1 MVFGQ
6 RSQLWWDLPMLDG
19 FDLLADIYRVEPA
32 RYRRRRDELVAML
45 RLEPLLDQPVR
56 QLSLGQRMRAEFAA
70 ALLHDPAILF
80 LDEPTIGLDAPSK
93 LAVREFVRRLNR
105 EQGVTV
111 LLTTHDMHDV
121 EALAERVIVI
131 GQGRLLADGPFEAL
145 RASVLAERRLYID
158 FAGAGTRVRDTRR
171 HGSGTHRTLARA
183 RLRPVQDPDA
193 QADRRDCDRA
203 RGRGHPCRRTRHRGG
218 DRAFLR
224 PARRPRGVTMQ
235 SARPYL
241 AAFRARFQLMLQY
254 RAAALAGF
262 ATQCWWGAIRIMVF
276 AAFYGVH
283 AAAAPISLA
292 DAVTYVWLG
301 QALLALLPWVA
312 DPEIGQAVR
321 TGGVGYDRLRPLDAY
336 GYWYARTLGWMLA
349 RALPRAVL
357 MLLAAGIVLPL
368 AGLGAWAWRP
378 PSGVA
383 AALLFVPA
391 FALMTALGGAV
402 LMLANVVVAASLNER
417 GVNAVL
423 TPLVIVFSGSLLPL
437 DFFPDA
443 LRPFLHVQPF
453 AGLVDIPFRIYF
465 ADLAGGAA
473 LQGLA
478 LQAGWTLV
486 LVGLGRLAM
495 ERMMRR
501 LEMQGG

>member
-1 MVFGQ
+1 M
-6 RSQLWWDLPMLDG
+6 
-19 FDLLADIYRVEPA
+19 
-32 RYRRRRDELVAML
+32 
-45 RLEPLLDQPVR
+45 
-56 QLSLGQRMRAEFAA
+56 
-70 ALLHDPAILF
+70 
-80 LDEPTIGLDAPSK
+80 
-93 LAVREFVRRLNR
+93 
-105 EQGVTV
+105 TV
-111 LLTTHDMHDV
+111 
-121 EALAERVIVI
+121 
-131 GQGRLLADGPFEAL
+131 
-145 RASVLAERRLYID
+145 S
-158 FAGAGTRVRDTRR
+158 
-171 HGSGTHRTLARA
+171 
-183 RLRPVQDPDA
+183 
-193 QADRRDCDRA
+193 
-203 RGRGHPCRRTRHRGG
+203 
-218 DRAFLR
+218 
-224 PARRPRGVTMQ
+224 

-276 AAFYGVH
+276 AAFYGIN
-283 AAAAPISLA
+283 AAAAPISLT

-321 TGGVGYDRLRPLDAY
+321 TGGVGYDRLRPVDAY

-357 MLLAAGIVLPL
+357 MMVGAGIVLPL
-368 AGLGAWAWRP
+368 VGLGAWAWRP
-378 PSGVA
+378 PSGLA

-391 FALMTALGGAV
+391 FALMTALGA
-402 LMLANVVVAASLNER
+402 
-417 GVNAVL
+417 AVL

-437 DFFPDA
+437 DFFPDG
-443 LRPFLHVQPF
+443 LRPFLHLQPF

-465 ADLAGGAA
+465 ADLRDGAA

-486 LVGLGRLAM
+486 LIGLGRHAM
-495 ERMMRR
+495 DRMMRR

>member
-1 MVFGQ
+1 MQ
-6 RSQLWWDLPMLDG
+6 
-19 FDLLADIYRVEPA
+19 
-32 RYRRRRDELVAML
+32 AM
-45 RLEPLLDQPVR
+45 
-56 QLSLGQRMRAEFAA
+56 
-70 ALLHDPAILF
+70 
-80 LDEPTIGLDAPSK
+80 
-93 LAVREFVRRLNR
+93 
-105 EQGVTV
+105 
-111 LLTTHDMHDV
+111 
-121 EALAERVIVI
+121 
-131 GQGRLLADGPFEAL
+131 
-145 RASVLAERRLYID
+145 
-158 FAGAGTRVRDTRR
+158 
-171 HGSGTHRTLARA
+171 
-183 RLRPVQDPDA
+183 
-193 QADRRDCDRA
+193 
-203 RGRGHPCRRTRHRGG
+203 
-218 DRAFLR
+218 
-224 PARRPRGVTMQ
+224 
-235 SARPYL
+235 RPYL

-262 ATQCWWGAIRIMVF
+262 GTQCWWGALRIMVF

-349 RALPRAVL
+349 RAAPRAAL
-357 MLLAAGIVLPL
+357 MILTAGLVLPL
-368 AGLGAWAWRP
+368 VGLGAWAWRP
-378 PSGVA
+378 PSGMA
-383 AALLFVPA
+383 AALLFIPA
-391 FALMTALGGAV
+391 FVLMTALGAAV
-402 LMLANVVVAASLNER
+402 LMLANIIVAASLNER

-465 ADLAGGAA
+465 ADLRGGAA

-478 LQAGWTLV
+478 LQAGWTVV
-486 LVGLGRLAM
+486 LIGLGRLAM

>member
-1 MVFGQ
+1 M
-6 RSQLWWDLPMLDG
+6 
-19 FDLLADIYRVEPA
+19 
-32 RYRRRRDELVAML
+32 
-45 RLEPLLDQPVR
+45 
-56 QLSLGQRMRAEFAA
+56 
-70 ALLHDPAILF
+70 
-80 LDEPTIGLDAPSK
+80 
-93 LAVREFVRRLNR
+93 
-105 EQGVTV
+105 
-111 LLTTHDMHDV
+111 
-121 EALAERVIVI
+121 
-131 GQGRLLADGPFEAL
+131 
-145 RASVLAERRLYID
+145 
-158 FAGAGTRVRDTRR
+158 
-171 HGSGTHRTLARA
+171 
-183 RLRPVQDPDA
+183 
-193 QADRRDCDRA
+193 
-203 RGRGHPCRRTRHRGG
+203 
-218 DRAFLR
+218 
-224 PARRPRGVTMQ
+224 TMQ
-235 SARPYL
+235 AMRPYL

-262 ATQCWWGAIRIMVF
+262 ATQCWWGAIKIMVL
-276 AAFYGVH
+276 AAFYGAH

-292 DAVTYVWLG
+292 DAITYVWLG

-312 DPEIGQAVR
+312 DPEVGQAVR

-349 RALPRAVL
+349 RAAPRAAL
-357 MLLAAGIVLPL
+357 MALGAGLILPL
-368 AGLGAWAWRP
+368 VGLGAWAWQP
-378 PSGVA
+378 PSGIA
-383 AALLFVPA
+383 AALLFIPA
-391 FALMTALGGAV
+391 FVLMAALGAAV
-402 LMLANVVVAASLNER
+402 LMLANIVVAASLNER

-465 ADLAGGAA
+465 ADLRGGAA

-486 LVGLGRLAM
+486 LISLGRLAI

>member
-1 MVFGQ
+1 M
-6 RSQLWWDLPMLDG
+6 
-19 FDLLADIYRVEPA
+19 
-32 RYRRRRDELVAML
+32 
-45 RLEPLLDQPVR
+45 
-56 QLSLGQRMRAEFAA
+56 
-70 ALLHDPAILF
+70 
-80 LDEPTIGLDAPSK
+80 PS
-93 LAVREFVRRLNR
+93 V
-105 EQGVTV
+105 
-111 LLTTHDMHDV
+111 
-121 EALAERVIVI
+121 
-131 GQGRLLADGPFEAL
+131 
-145 RASVLAERRLYID
+145 
-158 FAGAGTRVRDTRR
+158 
-171 HGSGTHRTLARA
+171 
-183 RLRPVQDPDA
+183 
-193 QADRRDCDRA
+193 
-203 RGRGHPCRRTRHRGG
+203 
-218 DRAFLR
+218 
-224 PARRPRGVTMQ
+224 
-235 SARPYL
+235 RPYL

-276 AAFYGVH
+276 AAFYGAH

-336 GYWYARTLGWMLA
+336 GYWYVRTLGWMLA

-357 MLLAAGIVLPL
+357 MMLAAGIVLPL
-368 AGLGAWAWRP
+368 VGLGAWAWRP
-378 PSGVA
+378 PSGIA
-383 AALLFVPA
+383 AALLFLPA
-391 FALMTALGGAV
+391 FVLMTALAAAV
-402 LMLANVVVAASLNER
+402 LTLANIVVAASLNER

-478 LQAGWTLV
+478 LQAGWTVV